1 MSDEARRAGA
11 IAIARRLRDHGF
23 EAYLVGGCVRDLL
36 LGREPEDFDLVT
48 SARPEEVQ
56 ALFSPTIPVGAKFGV
71 IIVIMAGHEYEV
83 ATFRREEGYEDG
95 RHPSRVTYGTL
106 REDVRRRDFT
116 VNGLAMV
123 PETGEII
130 DYVGGRED
138 IERRVIR
145 AIGSPEERFAEDHL
159 RMMRAVRF
167 AAQLGLTI
175 DHETFTAIA
184 MRAPAIQQISAER
197 VRDELTKMITR
208 PGGHYGLILLQ
219 ESGLM
224 CEVLPEVDALRS
236 VMQPPQYHPEGDV
249 FSHTIKIFNVITDD
263 GEIIDHRLAWAAL
276 LHDTGKAETRREE
289 GGEVHFY
296 GHAERSAAIV
306 ERVMERLRFSTSDRE
321 TVRELVAHHMR
332 FMHVRDMAPRT
343 LKRFLRLP
351 HFPLH
356 LALHRLDCLASHENL
371 DNYHF
376 CLEAARTL
384 PPETLRPPVSSRGAI
399 SSRGDSRPGPSF
411 RRSYELW
418 KTPS

>member
-145 AIGSPEERFAEDHL
+145 AIGSPAERFAEDHL

-208 PGGHYGLILLQ
+208 PGDITASSCCKRAASCARSCRRWMRFAASCNLPNIIQKGMYFPIPLKSLMLL
-219 ESGLM
+219 
-224 CEVLPEVDALRS
+224 R
-236 VMQPPQYHPEGDV
+236 
-249 FSHTIKIFNVITDD
+249 T
-263 GEIIDHRLAWAAL
+263 
-276 LHDTGKAETRREE
+276 
-289 GGEVHFY
+289 
-296 GHAERSAAIV
+296 
-306 ERVMERLRFSTSDRE
+306 MERLLTIGLRGRPCSMIRGK
-321 TVRELVAHHMR
+321 
-332 FMHVRDMAPRT
+332 PR
-343 LKRFLRLP
+343 
-351 HFPLH
+351 
-356 LALHRLDCLASHENL
+356 
-371 DNYHF
+371 
-376 CLEAARTL
+376 
-384 PPETLRPPVSSRGAI
+384 PVGKKAGRCISMVMPRGALQ
-399 SSRGDSRPGPSF
+399 SLSG
-411 RRSYELW
+411 
-418 KTPS
+418 